1 MQRPKGLLSKLL
13 RCGCCGGGFSVVS
26 ATHVGCSNVRNKG
39 DAVCTHRR
47 TIKRELVE
55 ATVLAALRGHLMGP
69 EIYAAFLCGFTA
81 EWNAEQEGRTMAQ
94 EGQRDELTAAE
105 VPALRLLPN
114 LRELHCEPVA
124 GLRGEFAGGGCRVVI
139 GLGAGSSEAASRALA
154 SQSVVAGAGFEPAA
168 FRL

>member
-1 MQRPKGLLSKLL
+1 M
-13 RCGCCGGGFSVVS
+13 
-26 ATHVGCSNVRNKG
+26 
-39 DAVCTHRR
+39 
-47 TIKRELVE
+47 
-55 ATVLAALRGHLMGP
+55 LAALRGHLMGP

-114 LRELHCEPVA
+114 LRELHREPVA